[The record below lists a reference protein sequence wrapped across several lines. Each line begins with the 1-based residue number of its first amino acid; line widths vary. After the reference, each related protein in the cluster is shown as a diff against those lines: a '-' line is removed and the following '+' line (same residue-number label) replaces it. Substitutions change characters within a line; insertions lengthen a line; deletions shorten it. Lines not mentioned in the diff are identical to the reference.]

1 MNMSGVRPSAW
12 DSAQAWDLRGASGS
26 LSSDS
31 PSSASLFSPTEKLKK
46 TKIIFVVGESKAG
59 G

>member
-1 MNMSGVRPSAW
+1 MSGIRPSAW